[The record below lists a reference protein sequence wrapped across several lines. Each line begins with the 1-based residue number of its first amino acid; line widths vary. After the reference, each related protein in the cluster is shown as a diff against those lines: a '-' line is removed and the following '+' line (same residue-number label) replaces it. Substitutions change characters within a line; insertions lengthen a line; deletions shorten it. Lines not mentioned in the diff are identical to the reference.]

1 MRELE
6 NVMERFAAYLGAAE
20 SLAGIDYDGF
30 ILEAPELHSAHAGMP
45 CAEAGHAHA
54 LPMTDKLPVADNL
67 SVAQALSRTKG
78 NRRMAAEM
86 LGISRTTLWRKM
98 REG

>member
-1 MRELE
+1 
-6 NVMERFAAYLGAAE
+6 MERFAAYLGAAE

-30 ILEAPELHSAHAGMP
+30 ILEAPELHTAKAGMP
-45 CAEAGHAHA
+45 CAEASQKAGYKTGEDVS
-54 LPMTDKLPVADNL
+54 MADNL